1 MEDLERFMKMDC
13 RRQIKLFRIEKL
25 TKNYLNYI
33 FQIMHQILTYKNLT
47 GVYTSDLAKKAD
59 LASLNFEEDKLNVDK
74 LKIVPIDL
82 SKLNDVG
89 KYVVEKTVCDKWFK
103 NLILLMLLIL
113 ANEGIK
119 HKNWSNILSWQT
131 HYY

>member
-74 LKIVPIDL
+74 LKIAPIDL

-89 KYVVEKTVCDKWFK
+89 KYVVEKTVCDKCFK

>member
-74 LKIVPIDL
+74 LKIAPIDL

>member
-119 HKNWSNILSWQT
+119 HKN
-131 HYY
+131 

>member
-1 MEDLERFMKMDC
+1 MKMDC